1 MPGLMDGVRVLDLG
15 QRISAPYCART
26 FANMG
31 AEVIKVEPPDGDEAR
46 RMGPFPDGSTDLETS
61 GVFLALNVNKF
72 GTSIDLT
79 SDEGAQTL
87 KTLVKSADILV
98 ENYPLGYLDGL
109 GLGYETLREIN
120 PSIIHTSITPFG
132 NWGPNKDWKANDL
145 TIYQMSGNA
154 HGLLGAVEDPYN
166 DPPIRAGGHQ
176 SEFVAGVAATTATLM
191 ALFRKRMAGEGSHVE
206 ISAYEAMVTQ
216 IISGLASSAY
226 GRPAAPRDLKQVREA
241 SIAGMIGA
249 IGGVLPCTDGYVA
262 ISPREDAQWA
272 RWLEVMSNPPWAT
285 DERFVT
291 REARQGH
298 SQELWQ
304 LLADWTSQL
313 SKHEVAR
320 MGQERRIPC
329 FPVNTVADLLDDGH
343 LAEREFFVEFDH
355 AVAGTMKYPGVA
367 YRFSNSPLPLD
378 SRPAPL
384 LGEHNDQIIEALEQ
398 S

>member
-1 MPGLMDGVRVLDLG
+1 MPGLLDGVRVLDLG

-26 FANMG
+26 LANMS
-31 AEVIKVEPPDGDEAR
+31 AEVVKVESPDGDEAR
-46 RMGPFPDGSTDLETS
+46 RMGPFPDDSADPEQS
-61 GVFLALNVNKF
+61 GVFLALNVNKL
-72 GTSIDLT
+72 GITLDLT
-79 SDEGAQTL
+79 TDEGAQTL
-87 KTLVKSADILV
+87 RTLVKTTDIIV
-98 ENYPLGYLDGL
+98 ENFPLGYLDGL
-109 GLGYETLREIN
+109 GLGFETLRKIN
-120 PSIIHTSITPFG
+120 PCIIHTSITPFG
-132 NWGPNKDWKANDL
+132 SWGPNKDWKANDL

-191 ALFRKRMAGEGSHVE
+191 ALFRKRMTGEGSHVE
-206 ISAYEAMVTQ
+206 LSAYEAMVTQ
-216 IISGLASSAY
+216 IISGLANSAY
-226 GRPAAPRDLKQVREA
+226 GRPAAPRDLRQVREA
-241 SIAGMIGA
+241 SVGGMVGA

-272 RWLEVMSNPPWAT
+272 RWLEVMGNPSWAT

-304 LLADWTSQL
+304 LLSEWTSQY

-320 MGQERRIPC
+320 MGQEKRIPC
-329 FPVNTVADLLDDGH
+329 FPVNTVADLLEDGH
-343 LAEREFFVEFDH
+343 LAEREFFVELDH
-355 AVAGTMKYPGVA
+355 PAAGPLRYPGVA
-367 YRFSNSPLPLD
+367 YRFSNSPLPLG

-384 LGEHNDQIIEALEQ
+384 LGEHNDQIIDALEQ

>member
-46 RMGPFPDGSTDLETS
+46 RMGPFPDGSTDPETS

-176 SEFVAGVAATTATLM
+176 SEFV
-191 ALFRKRMAGEGSHVE
+191 
-206 ISAYEAMVTQ
+206 
-216 IISGLASSAY
+216 
-226 GRPAAPRDLKQVREA
+226 
-241 SIAGMIGA
+241 
-249 IGGVLPCTDGYVA
+249 
-262 ISPREDAQWA
+262 
-272 RWLEVMSNPPWAT
+272 
-285 DERFVT
+285 
-291 REARQGH
+291 
-298 SQELWQ
+298 
-304 LLADWTSQL
+304 
-313 SKHEVAR
+313 
-320 MGQERRIPC
+320 
-329 FPVNTVADLLDDGH
+329 
-343 LAEREFFVEFDH
+343 
-355 AVAGTMKYPGVA
+355 
-367 YRFSNSPLPLD
+367 
-378 SRPAPL
+378 
-384 LGEHNDQIIEALEQ
+384 
-398 S
+398 